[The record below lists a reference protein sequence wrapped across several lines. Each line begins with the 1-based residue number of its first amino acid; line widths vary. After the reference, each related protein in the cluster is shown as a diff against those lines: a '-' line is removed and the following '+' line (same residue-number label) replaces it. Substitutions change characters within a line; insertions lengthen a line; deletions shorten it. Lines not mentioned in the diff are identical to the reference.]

1 MDYNLLLLIAV
12 ILLFFIYHRFQSK
25 ESLNQIDSPQSM
37 EFLDET
43 ILRIRCQFKK
53 FDWLEPYL
61 NNSSRE
67 SIGSGF
73 FIDDQG
79 HILTNFHVVEEAI
92 KVFIQIPKFA
102 AGLCFTRQWLLR
114 GAENGTT
121 ILGRQGLLFK
131 FLFKF

>member
-1 MDYNLLLLIAV
+1 MFFV
-12 ILLFFIYHRFQSK
+12 RLLFFIYHRFQSK

-92 KVFIQIPKFA
+92 KVFIQIPKHGNKTFDCDVLSIFPHRDIA
-102 AGLCFTRQWLLR
+102 LLKIPR
-114 GAENGTT
+114 KVE
-121 ILGRQGLLFK
+121 LDQ
-131 FLFKF
+131 